1 MINRD
6 SQRRVVVTGMSAI
19 SALGLTLEDLRRGL
33 QEGRSGVRSTA
44 ENESFPTT
52 LVAPVDDFSGQIQ
65 DFGNLDDAKK
75 KAIRKGLKL
84 MAREIQLG
92 VAAAQRALEHANFC
106 GAYASP
112 RVGVAFASD
121 YIVTAA
127 HELVAAMAACR
138 TRDENGQWRFDAEHW
153 RENGVSKMTPL
164 WQLKYLTN
172 MSASHITIYN
182 EFYGPAYDM
191 TLRDASFSAA
201 LGEAVET
208 IKSGRADAMLVGSTG
223 SRLHPHRL
231 LEAIKNK
238 EVAVDAQSRPFDANR
253 SGYAPGE
260 GAGAIVLETAE
271 SALERGATI
280 YAEVLGGACRG
291 VLKHAKDVDPDKS
304 ALPTEA
310 PCDLTFTRES
320 AREAIRNALDSLF
333 KKCGVAPEEIGFVN
347 ANARGD
353 VALDAAEALALRD
366 VFGDKLDAIP
376 VASLKGAIGNP
387 GAGGGAIETVAGL
400 ISLQDGAL
408 FPTLN
413 FETPD
418 PDCPVAPGAQY
429 AAPAG
434 DSFVNICA
442 NNLGQ
447 ASAALFKRWTA
458 PRA

>member
-1 MINRD
+1 
-6 SQRRVVVTGMSAI
+6 MSAI
-19 SALGLTLEDLRRGL
+19 SALGLTLEDLRQGL
-33 QEGRSGVRSTA
+33 QEGRSAVRLTLES
-44 ENESFPTT
+44 ESFPTPR
-52 LVAPVDDFSGQIQ
+52 VAPVDAFSGQIQ
-65 DFGNLDDAKK
+65 DFGDLDDAKK

-92 VAAAQRALEHANFC
+92 VAAAQRALEHAKFQ

-127 HELVAAMAACR
+127 NELVAAMAACR
-138 TRDENGQWRFDAEHW
+138 SRDENGQWRFNADQW

-208 IKSGRADAMLVGSTG
+208 IRSGRADAMLVGSTG
-223 SRLHPHRL
+223 SRIHPHRL
-231 LEAIKNK
+231 LEAIKNN
-238 EVAVDAQSRPFDANR
+238 EVADDAQSRPFDANR

-260 GAGAIVLETAE
+260 GAGAIVLESAE
-271 SALERGATI
+271 TALERGATI

-291 VLKHAKDVDPDKS
+291 VLKHAKDVDQSES

-310 PCDLTFTRES
+310 PNDLTFTKES
-320 AREAIRNALDSLF
+320 AREAIRNALKSLLERR
-333 KKCGVAPEEIGFVN
+333 GVSPEEIGFIN

-366 VFGDKLDAIP
+366 VFGDKLDSIP
-376 VASLKGAIGNP
+376 VTSLKGAIGNP
-387 GAGGGAIETVAGL
+387 GAGAGAIETVAGL
-400 ISLQDGAL
+400 ISLQDDAL

-418 PDCPVAPGAQY
+418 PNCSVAPVTKYGA
-429 AAPAG
+429 PTG
-434 DSFVNICA
+434 DSFVKICA

-447 ASAALFKRWTA
+447 ASAALFKRWSPQA
-458 PRA
+458 